1 MIFRS
6 LRKLYRYGII
16 FVPVLLICLPLA
28 VYAVEGAFSSGDV
41 ERDSYING
49 LLQKVRTEKL
59 WQEPEWN
66 TLLHYYR
73 SFTGIKSRVDD
84 PGFFISAEGKYN
96 PEKEMYATINA
107 MFASEGDENSKMY
120 KFTARYNWLKSRLSI
135 DDAYLKHNY
144 DEKFLEF
151 YNIYKPARV
160 TLVFP
165 AGYMNNPASMFG
177 HTFLL
182 IESDDGSKLLAQTAN
197 YAAITNETAGP
208 IYWFNG
214 LFGRY
219 PGYYSFV
226 PYYKK
231 IQEYNDAEM
240 RDMWEYE
247 LDMSG
252 EDVKT
257 VMRHVVEMENIYS
270 DYYFL
275 DENCSFNLLYL
286 IEAAKPQTHLTDSF
300 AFGVEPVD
308 TIRVVK
314 KNNLVMKRIYRPSMY
329 SKIKYLRSLLNDDE
343 QELVLDVCNGRQDI
357 ADMDKLNL
365 SDERKTII
373 CDLCSE
379 YLKFMVVKKNIA
391 GDDYRTRFMSVL
403 KYRNNLPVID
413 NFRDIP
419 EPSAPEDGH
428 GSSRIAAQGGH
439 NRDGWYSEL
448 SYRRTCHELMD
459 PDEGYNFDSQIIL
472 GKISGRYY
480 FDDNRFTLQSI
491 DLVDVLS
498 LPVTDSFNVSK
509 CYNFKIAFVRNPWDD
524 QWVQSFNLKGAGGYS
539 TLLWSLLHVYA
550 LAGANSFF
558 ADAYKYNTDLQ
569 IGCEAGVITIIGPWK
584 NHLSGRAYR
593 APFGTDH
600 TLLSVGAAERIT
612 VNRSFAIIVDVYWT
626 RDYNKICLESSLKA
640 CFYF

>member
-1 MIFRS
+1 MIS
-6 LRKLYRYGII
+6 
-16 FVPVLLICLPLA
+16 VPVLLICLSSA
-28 VYAVEGAFSSGDV
+28 VYAAEDSLSTDGAG
-41 ERDSYING
+41 RDSYSETLI
-49 LLQKVRTEKL
+49 KKARSEKL
-59 WQEPEWN
+59 WEEPEWI
-66 TLLHYYR
+66 TFLHYDK
-73 SFTGIKSRVDD
+73 SFFGFKSRVDD
-84 PGFFISAEGKYN
+84 PQFFFFAEGKYD

-107 MFASEGDENSKMY
+107 MFGPETDDSNRLY
-120 KFTARYNWLKSRLSI
+120 KFTARYNWLKTRLSI
-135 DDAYLKHNY
+135 DETKLNDNFDKKFSTFY
-144 DEKFLEF
+144 D
-151 YNIYKPARV
+151 NYKPVKV

-182 IESDDGSKLLAQTAN
+182 LESEDSSKLLAQSAN

-208 IYWFNG
+208 IYWFKG
-214 LFGRY
+214 FFGMY

-231 IQEYNDAEM
+231 VQEYNDAEM

-247 LDMSG
+247 LDLSG
-252 EDVKT
+252 DDIRT

-286 IEAAKPQTHLTDSF
+286 IQAAKPQTNLTDSF

-308 TIRVVK
+308 TLRVVRNK
-314 KNNLVMKRIYRPSMY
+314 NLVLKRVYRPSMY

-343 QELVLDVCNGRQDI
+343 EELVLNVCNGTQDI
-357 ADMDKLNL
+357 SDMDKLNL

-379 YLKFMVVKKNIA
+379 YLKFMVVKKTIQS
-391 GDDYRTRFMSVL
+391 DDYRSRFMSVL

-419 EPSAPEDGH
+419 EPAAPEDGH
-428 GSSRIAAQGGH
+428 GSSRIGLQGG
-439 NRDGWYSEL
+439 NDVDGWYTEL

-459 PDEGYNFDSQIIL
+459 PDEGYNFDSQIVL
-472 GKISGRYY
+472 GKVSGRYY
-480 FDDNRFTLQSI
+480 YEEKKFTLQSF
-491 DLVDVLS
+491 DFVDVLS

-509 CYNFKIAFVRNPWDD
+509 CYNFRLAIVRNPVEDG
-524 QWVQSFNLKGAGGYS
+524 WVHSFNLKGAGGYS

-550 LAGANSFF
+550 MAGGNSFF
-558 ADAYKYNTDLQ
+558 ADDYKYNMDLQ
-569 IGCEAGVITIIGPWK
+569 LGCETGIITILGPWK
-584 NHLSGRAYR
+584 NHLWGKAYM
-593 APFGTDH
+593 APLGTEH
-600 TLLSVGAAERIT
+600 TILSAGASERIT
-612 VNRSFAIIVDVYWT
+612 FNRYFAVIGDINWV
-626 RDYNKICLESSLKA
+626 RDFNKTNMETSLKA